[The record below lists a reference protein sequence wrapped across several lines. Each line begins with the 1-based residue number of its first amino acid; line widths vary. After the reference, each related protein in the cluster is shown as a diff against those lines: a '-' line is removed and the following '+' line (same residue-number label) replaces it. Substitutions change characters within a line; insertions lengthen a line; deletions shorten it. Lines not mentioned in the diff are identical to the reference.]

1 MTVLLQVMTLF
12 LLMLCGFTAAK
23 ARLMNDQ
30 NLRGLNT
37 LVLYFAQPALILHR
51 LQTPASPEL
60 IAELVWVFVLAC
72 VTIGLAGVISFR
84 LFAKEDADRRAVLI
98 SLSMLSN
105 CGFMGF
111 PVIIATMGDG
121 ALIYA
126 VVFLAAFNLMAWTLG
141 AYYFGGRKAM
151 QPQKLLKNPTIWAI
165 AAGLFFFF
173 TGWSLPGFANDA
185 LDMLGSTTTPL
196 TMFVI
201 GARLI
206 SLRREHIRDTKLLL
220 MCALRLVIF
229 PLMILLLRLTP
240 LPEMVVSS
248 VYLCTAMPCAAMTAM
263 QAELY
268 DSAKELASRGVALS
282 TALSMA
288 TVPLM
293 LLLV

>member
-1 MTVLLQVMTLF
+1 MSVLMQVMTLF
-12 LLMLCGFTAAK
+12 LLMLCGFAAAK
-23 ARLMNDQ
+23 TALLDDKG
-30 NLRGLNT
+30 LRGLNT

-51 LQTPASPEL
+51 LQQPASPEL
-60 IAELVWVFVLAC
+60 IGDMAWVFLLAC
-72 VTIGLAGVISFR
+72 LTIGLAGEITFR
-84 LFAKEDADRRAVLI
+84 LFAKEERQRRAVLT

-111 PVIIATMGDG
+111 PIITAAMGDG

-141 AYYFGGRKAM
+141 AYYFGGPKAM
-151 QPQKLLKNPTIWAI
+151 QPMKLLKNPTIWAI
-165 AAGLFFFF
+165 AGGLFLFL
-173 TGWSLPGFANDA
+173 TGWTLPGFTNDA
-185 LDMLGSTTTPL
+185 LNMLGGTTTPL

-206 SLRREHIRDTKLLL
+206 FLRREHLTDRPLLL
-220 MCALRLVIF
+220 TCALRLVIF
-229 PLMILLLRLTP
+229 PAAILLLRLTP

-248 VYLCTAMPCAAMTAM
+248 VFLCTAMPCAAMTAM
-263 QAELY
+263 QSELY
-268 DSAKELASRGVALS
+268 DSDKELASRGVALS
-282 TALSMA
+282 TALSMI

>member
-12 LLMLCGFTAAK
+12 LLMLCGFVAAK
-23 ARLMNDQ
+23 TRLMDDG

-51 LQTPASPEL
+51 LQTTASPEL
-60 IAELVWVFVLAC
+60 IVELVWVFVLAC
-72 VTIGLAGVISFR
+72 ATIGLAGVIAFR
-84 LFAKEDADRRAVLI
+84 LFAREEADRRAVLI

-111 PVIIATMGDG
+111 PVITATMGDG

-151 QPQKLLKNPTIWAI
+151 QPQKLLRNPTIWSI
-165 AAGLFFFF
+165 VGGLFLFL
-173 TGWSLPGFANDA
+173 TGMALPSFVNDA
-185 LDMLGSTTTPL
+185 LGMLGATTTPL

-206 SLRREHIRDTKLLL
+206 TLRSEHLRDTRLLL

-229 PLMILLLRLTP
+229 PAMILLLRLTP

-263 QAELY
+263 QSELY
-268 DSAKELASRGVALS
+268 DSDKELASRGVALS

-293 LLLV
+293 LLLL

>member
-12 LLMLCGFTAAK
+12 LLMLCGLSAAK
-23 ARLMNDQ
+23 TKLLGDQ
-30 NLRGLNT
+30 GLKGLNT

-60 IAELVWVFVLAC
+60 IVEILWVFVLAC

-84 LFAKEDADRRAVLI
+84 LFAKEEHQRRAVLT

-111 PVIIATMGDG
+111 PIIIATMGDG

-141 AYYFGGRKAM
+141 AYFFGGAKAM
-151 QPQKLLKNPTIWAI
+151 QPLRLLTNPTIWSI
-165 AAGLFFFF
+165 VLGLTLFF
-173 TGWSLPGFANDA
+173 TGWMLPGFINDA
-185 LDMLGSTTTPL
+185 LNMLGGTTTPL

-206 SLRREHIRDTKLLL
+206 TLRPAHLKDKQLLL
-220 MCALRLVIF
+220 SCALRLLIF
-229 PLMILLLRLTP
+229 PALILLLRLTP
-240 LPEMVVSS
+240 LSPMVVSS
-248 VYLCTAMPCAAMTAM
+248 VYLCTAMPGAAMTAM
-263 QAELY
+263 QSELY
-268 DSAKELASRGVALS
+268 DSDKELASRGVALS